1 MLARCK
7 RRSAAAMRRSPIER
21 PRPASRRRAVS
32 RIAVLAALAF
42 MAADVAAGTTHRVT
56 IEGMQFNPPSVTVE
70 RGDTVVWVNK
80 DLVAHTATA
89 AGVFDSHEIAPGASW
104 THVATMPG
112 RHAYICTF
120 HPAMKAKLT
129 VKGKP

>member
-1 MLARCK
+1 MLA
-7 RRSAAAMRRSPIER
+7 
-21 PRPASRRRAVS
+21 V
-32 RIAVLAALAF
+32 LAF

-70 RGDTVVWVNK
+70 RGDTVVWENK

-104 THVATMPG
+104 TYVANTPG

-120 HPAMKAKLT
+120 HPTMKATLT
-129 VKGKP
+129 VKGKR